1 MATQATGVEVQAVL
15 AHVAGVVVA
24 LCTAAVL
31 AGVLVSF
38 LGAPR
43 GREVRAQ
50 RRGPVATGSMLLFLL
65 AFYLLVHY
73 RVGALAIESEWLQA
87 ALMAVGL
94 LLVVLGCV
102 VNLLGRAALG
112 RNWSDQAAV
121 YSTQTLVTGG
131 VYALARHPL
140 YASLIWMFCGA
151 SLAFANWAA
160 LLATVLVFTPAMYYR
175 ARLEE
180 VILCAQ
186 FPEYAAYTA
195 RTGMFGPL
203 PLPALP
209 TRQVVVS
216 AAGFRTC
223 RFVTA
228 ALLWAA
234 YFTHSVWLL
243 AAALVLLALNALL
256 GIRRAPLVALYTA
269 TLGRLWPGAAEQ
281 VDESGLRFG
290 HSVAACAVGV
300 SAWIIGAAAS
310 PAAGWTVVMWVAIF
324 KTAAAVAGCPVSS
337 MWSCLARGGTC
348 CSRLTPGRRGS
359 AGGEG

>member
-1 MATQATGVEVQAVL
+1 MAIQATGVEVQAVL
-15 AHVAGVVVA
+15 AHVAGLVVA
-24 LCTAAVL
+24 VCTAAVL

-38 LGAPR
+38 LAAPR

-73 RVGALAIESEWLQA
+73 RVGALAMGSPWLKA
-87 ALMAVGL
+87 ALTVVGL

-121 YSTQTLVTGG
+121 YSTQTLITGG
-131 VYALARHPL
+131 VYTLARHPL
-140 YASLIWMFCGA
+140 YASLIWMFCGV
-151 SLAFANWAA
+151 SLVFANWAA

-175 ARLEE
+175 ARVEE
-180 VILCAQ
+180 AMLRAQ
-186 FPEYAAYTA
+186 FPEYGAYTA

-209 TRQVVVS
+209 THQVEVS
-216 AAGFRTC
+216 RAGFRCC
-223 RFVTA
+223 RIAVA

-234 YFTHSVWLL
+234 YFMHSVWLL
-243 AAALVLLALNALL
+243 AAALVLLVLNALL

-269 TLGRLWPGAAEQ
+269 TLGRLRPGPAEQ
-281 VDESGLRFG
+281 VDEHGLRFG
-290 HSVAACAVGV
+290 HSVAACAVGIAVWAV
-300 SAWIIGAAAS
+300 SAGAS
-310 PAAGWTVVMWVAIF
+310 VAAGWTVVLWVAIF

-337 MWSCLARGGTC
+337 LWTCLAHGGTC
-348 CSRLTPGRRGS
+348 CSWLAPGRRGS